1 MDSLLAHFVF
11 RLTPPVISL
20 CQRVFSSPSLPPSL
34 PSFLSYTFTC
44 NFALP
49 FFSLSQHFYLFPPSP
64 LLAGRLGGD
73 KFGGEQA
80 EGRTNRVFVCPHSGT
95 RDRPGWRRCSRALI
109 GSGGGLEE
117 ASLPRKKKRLHFP
130 LFF

>member
-1 MDSLLAHFVF
+1 MDALLAHFVF
-11 RLTPPVISL
+11 GLTPPVISL
-20 CQRVFSSPSLPPSL
+20 CQRVFPPFSVL
-34 PSFLSYTFTC
+34 YFYMQFCPP
-44 NFALP
+44 P
-49 FFSLSQHFYLFPPSP
+49 FFFLSQHFYLLPPSP

-130 LFF
+130 PLFLRDARGS